1 MIECKL
7 VSSNTQTAFGPLCLL
22 GHYLGQEDVL
32 EPLSSVEIARRASS
46 TPQQKLIDALMG
58 ILSGCRALYEIDVR
72 VRPDAP
78 LQRAFGRDRCAD
90 QSTIQRT
97 LGAFTQENVA
107 QLRGAVEAI
116 GRRYSAVFCHD
127 FEREMLVVE
136 VDLTGLRASRR
147 SEGST
152 KGYFS
157 GERNATGRQLLRV
170 IAPQYK
176 EILFEKLY
184 PGNTTSCEVLKE
196 SIRELERILRLAED
210 RQKRGRTLVRLEGG
224 FGTDANLNWLM
235 WRGYEFVAKGYGGKR
250 AEKLAR
256 SVPEDGWMEGPTK
269 SQKLGVPASPHRY
282 ARKSKTLLRRWV
294 DQKGKPHQD
303 YLVTSL
309 FWLDARDSQALRR
322 TWRDGGGHKGRQ
334 AGPGDREEEE
344 ELPRAR
350 GFGAIGSA
358 LSQPHRVLQAVVFG
372 RDEGR
377 ETGGGEAGKGGIGDG
392 CGGEGRKDER
402 EGPIEVTA
410 PSPVGEGRCSGHQGA
425 SPSKWNAYYLA
436 SKLGVSTAPA
446 APCQHASG

>member
-32 EPLSSVEIARRASS
+32 EPLSSVEIAHKSVKHS
-46 TPQQKLIDALMG
+46 PQQKLIDALMG

-309 FWLDARDSQALRR
+309 FWLDAPQIAKLYD
-322 TWRDGGGHKGRQ
+322 
-334 AGPGDREEEE
+334 
-344 ELPRAR
+344 AR
-350 GFGAIGSA
+350 GGMEVDIKGDKRGLGIEKRRKSFHAQEA
-358 LSQPHRVLQAVVFG
+358 LVLLAQLSHNLIVYFK
-372 RDEGR
+372 RWFLEGTKA
-377 ETGGGEAGKGGIGDG
+377 E
-392 CGGEGRKDER
+392 
-402 EGPIEVTA
+402 
-410 PSPVGEGRCSGHQGA
+410 
-425 SPSKWNAYYLA
+425 
-436 SKLGVSTAPA
+436 KLGVERLVREVLAMVAEVRVGRMSGKVLLKLPHHHPWAKAVA
-446 APCQHASG
+446 AGIKAHRPQNGTRTIWRQS